1 MAKEKIIM
9 LSQPDTNGI
18 NRLNIL
24 GIAALIVSS
33 QELKSF
39 SEIYLREENRD
50 LRQVIKILT
59 DAQQKLNRVILQ

>member
-1 MAKEKIIM
+1 M

>member
-1 MAKEKIIM
+1 M
-9 LSQPDTNGI
+9 LSKPDTNGI

-24 GIAALIVSS
+24 GLAALIVSS

>member
-1 MAKEKIIM
+1 MEQVKR
-9 LSQPDTNGI
+9 LLVPTNSNSI

-24 GIAALIVSS
+24 GLAALIVSS

-39 SEIYLREENRD
+39 SEIYLREENSD
-50 LRQVIKILT
+50 LRQVIKILS

>member
-1 MAKEKIIM
+1 MF
-9 LSQPDTNGI
+9 SQPDTNGI

-33 QELKSF
+33 RELKSF
-39 SEIYLREENRD
+39 SEIYLREENKD
-50 LRQVIKILT
+50 LRQVIKILS